1 MSLTR
6 PGYNLRINWNYRGRQ
21 RRAIVATGASIEPGT
36 YNWGSKRLYLDVSGE
51 YSLTRRL
58 ALFTNLRNLND
69 ATEDTEI
76 SGPNTPAHA
85 QFRSRLD
92 FGSLELCR
100 VGLLRQL
107 RHAEID

>member
-21 RRAIVATGASIEPGT
+21 RRGIVASGASIEPGT

-58 ALFTNLRNLND
+58 ALFTNLRTLND
-69 ATEDTEI
+69 ATANTQI
-76 SGPNTPAHA
+76 SGPNTPANA
-85 QFRSRLD
+85 QFRS
-92 FGSLELCR
+92 
-100 VGLLRQL
+100 VV
-107 RHAEID
+107 A